1 VKNFFPSDWHREHQ
15 TVYVKADLL
24 KFAGRVPGGVAICVW
39 SATGAEAFLQKSAN
53 TLNLREH
60 WQAFA
65 HL

>member
-1 VKNFFPSDWHREHQ
+1 VKNFFSSEWRREHS

-24 KFAGRVPGGVAICVW
+24 RVAGRVSGGVAICVL
-39 SATGAEAFLQKSAN
+39 SATGAEAFLEKSAN